1 MNISNLI
8 WTLFYS
14 MTRKQVNSI
23 PFKFNSF
30 HFIIFFFFTNI
41 VVLTSFVKLK
51 HSTLELMILK
61 NDFL

>member
-30 HFIIFFFFTNI
+30 HFIIFFFFFYKYCCVDVICQAQAFNP
-41 VVLTSFVKLK
+41 
-51 HSTLELMILK
+51 
-61 NDFL
+61 